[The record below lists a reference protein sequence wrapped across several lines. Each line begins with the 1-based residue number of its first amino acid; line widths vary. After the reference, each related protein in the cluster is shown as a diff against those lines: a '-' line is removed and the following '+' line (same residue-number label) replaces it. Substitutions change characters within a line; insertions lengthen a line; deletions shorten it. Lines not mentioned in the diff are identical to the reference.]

1 MTSFSSVN
9 SPNNPTNQPVQ
20 SLDSSVNGSIDS
32 LNTLDSLDSLD
43 SLTMQSIQNELQTL
57 AKANRVLQ
65 KRLDRS
71 ELTRAEMEITS
82 ANREQM
88 LKEALQ
94 RAETDRT
101 QLAAAKAQLMQ
112 FNQELESRIEIGAA
126 ALNTATDNL
135 QQAQVRVVKSEKF
148 SALGELVAG
157 VAHEINNPIG
167 CITSN
172 VGFVA
177 QYGEQMLAH
186 IALQQTVIAA
196 YRVHIAKADLE
207 KIEDHAEDIDLEYI
221 AEDFSKLVASM
232 STSGDHIKA
241 ISQSLRTFARSD
253 TQNKQAYD
261 LHQGLDGT
269 LLILRHRLKA
279 VGSSSAITVHQK
291 YGQLSPIQCY
301 PGQIN
306 QVFMNILANAID
318 ALDES
323 APTQNLREI
332 SIATALERNQV
343 VVTVTDNAGGMPE
356 SVRSRIFESQFT
368 TKATGKGT
376 GLGLSIAHQIVTEIH
391 QGRIECRSEL
401 GRGTTFQITL
411 PVK

>member
-1 MTSFSSVN
+1 MTSFRSANSSAN
-9 SPNNPTNQPVQ
+9 LAIHPLSSPTESP
-20 SLDSSVNGSIDS
+20 IDS
-32 LNTLDSLDSLD
+32 Q
-43 SLTMQSIQNELQTL
+43 TMQSIQSELQAL
-57 AKANRVLQ
+57 AKANRILKKQ
-65 KRLDRS
+65 LDRS
-71 ELTRAEMEITS
+71 ERTRAEMES
-82 ANREQM
+82 VNAKREQI

-94 RAETDRT
+94 RAETDRA
-101 QLAAAKAQLMQ
+101 QLVEAKNQLMQ
-112 FNQELESRIEIGAA
+112 FNQELKNRIEVGAA

-135 QQAQVRVVKSEKF
+135 QQAQVQVVKSEKF

-186 IALQQTVIAA
+186 IALQQTIIAA
-196 YRVHIAKADLE
+196 YSAHIAKADFE
-207 KIEDHAEDIDLEYI
+207 KIEDHAEDIDFEYI
-221 AEDFSKLVASM
+221 AEDFPKLVASM
-232 STSGDHIKA
+232 ATSGDRIKA

-279 VGSSSAITVHQK
+279 VGDRPAIKVHQK
-291 YGQLSPIQCY
+291 YGQLPPIQCY

-318 ALDES
+318 AMND
-323 APTQNLREI
+323 AADQGATTQNPREI
-332 SIATALERNQV
+332 SIATALERDQV

-356 SVRSRIFESQFT
+356 SVRARIFERQFT
-368 TKATGKGT
+368 TKAAGKGT
-376 GLGLSIAHQIVTEIH
+376 GLGLSIAHQIVTETH

-411 PVK
+411 PIG

>member
-1 MTSFSSVN
+1 
-9 SPNNPTNQPVQ
+9 
-20 SLDSSVNGSIDS
+20 
-32 LNTLDSLDSLD
+32 
-43 SLTMQSIQNELQTL
+43 MQSTQNELQAL
-57 AKANRVLQ
+57 AKANRILQ
-65 KRLDRS
+65 KRLARS
-71 ELTRAEMEITS
+71 ELTRADMEIAS

-88 LKEALQ
+88 LTEALQ
-94 RAETDRT
+94 RAETDRA

-177 QYGEQMLAH
+177 QYGQQMLAH

-196 YRVHIAKADLE
+196 YRAHIAKADFE
-207 KIEDHAEDIDLEYI
+207 KIEDHAENIDLEYI

-232 STSGDHIKA
+232 STSGDRIKA

-279 VGSSSAITVHQK
+279 VSSSPPITVHQK
-291 YGQLSPIQCY
+291 YGQLPPIQCY

-323 APTQNLREI
+323 TPAQNLREI
-332 SIATALERNQV
+332 SIATALEHNQV

-401 GRGTTFQITL
+401 GQGTTFQIIL
-411 PVK
+411 PIR